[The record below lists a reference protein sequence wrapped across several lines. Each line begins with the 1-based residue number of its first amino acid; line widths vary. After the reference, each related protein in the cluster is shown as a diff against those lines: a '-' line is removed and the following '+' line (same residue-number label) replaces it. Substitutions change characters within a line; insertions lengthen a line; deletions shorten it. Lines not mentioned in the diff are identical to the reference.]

1 LLNDYLNKYKL
12 KFLFRSIKTEYWEQY
27 LMKRF
32 GGIDFLSD
40 INVDSIDILNETD
53 INQIKTS
60 LDIITQSNSMI
71 DPAKI
76 VSLFRIY
83 PPQASVLNYLF
94 SFIQK

>member
-1 LLNDYLNKYKL
+1 
-12 KFLFRSIKTEYWEQY
+12 
-27 LMKRF
+27 MKRF

-40 INVDSIDILNETD
+40 INVNSIDILNETV
-53 INQIKTS
+53 INQITTS

-71 DPAKI
+71 DPANI